1 MSCPTKIT
9 SMATRAHAALTSKT
23 LRAGFLSIA
32 SIVAVVL
39 AGGAGTK
46 WT

>member
-1 MSCPTKIT
+1 MSSSKI
-9 SMATRAHAALTSKT
+9 ATRAHAALTSKT
-23 LRAGFLSIA
+23 LRASVMSIA